1 MFCDGPVQSTVCED
15 LVRWIVC
22 SVVLEGSPPPVCWA
36 NSHQEKVSGRTAVPR
51 LGPPQATVAVAET
64 AVASWPITG
73 ANQCS
78 CGVRPETVTRL
89 GFDARTGGGPGGVP
103 RIGAAHA
110 PGGAL
115 RSGEAR

>member
-1 MFCDGPVQSTVCED
+1 M
-15 LVRWIVC
+15 VRWIVP
-22 SVVLEGSPPPVCWA
+22 EGSPPPVCCS

-64 AVASWPITG
+64 VVASCPMTG

-89 GFDARTGGGPGGVP
+89 GLDARTGGAGGGAPGV
-103 RIGAAHA
+103 GAALP
-110 PGGAL
+110 PGGARL
-115 RSGEAR
+115 LPP